1 MIHHY
6 HFHNSF
12 CVWRKHVMNCIK
24 IGLQSMWNAIIFNR
38 LLQRGYGIVASD
50 PEFSSSSIAA
60 TAMYYKHI
68 LGWRI
73 AAPCLRT
80 VKLLELTL
88 IIIYKM
94 NVFGSSKNGFRECI
108 LDFHFFSTKKT
119 LIKPRDVCQS
129 PLSFR
134 WLLLGKNSLNPNLGV
149 TIIVVFINLSLVV
162 KSSSDETLSLT
173 LCNLFIL
180 YSFFYVKK
188 SVK

>member
-1 MIHHY
+1 M
-6 HFHNSF
+6 
-12 CVWRKHVMNCIK
+12 
-24 IGLQSMWNAIIFNR
+24 QNAIIFNR
-38 LLQRGYGIVASD
+38 LLQRGYGIVCSD

-88 IIIYKM
+88 IIIHKM
-94 NVFGSSKNGFRECI
+94 NVFGSSKNGFRVCM
-108 LDFHFFSTKKT
+108 LDFHFFSKENSNQTKGC
-119 LIKPRDVCQS
+119 L
-129 PLSFR
+129 LSVSLQFPCDDYF
-134 WLLLGKNSLNPNLGV
+134 WEKYLNPNLRV

-162 KSSSDETLSLT
+162 KSSSDETLSLA

-180 YSFFYVKK
+180 LSFFMWKNHSSKSLIWSKNCVKPALFK
-188 SVK
+188 M

>member
-1 MIHHY
+1 MIYHY

-24 IGLQSMWNAIIFNR
+24 IGLQSMRNAIIFNR
-38 LLQRGYGIVASD
+38 LLQRGYGIVCSD

-88 IIIYKM
+88 IIIHKM
-94 NVFGSSKNGFRECI
+94 NVFGSSKNGFRVCM
-108 LDFHFFSTKKT
+108 LDFHFFSKENSNQTKG
-119 LIKPRDVCQS
+119 C
-129 PLSFR
+129 LSVSNF
-134 WLLLGKNSLNPNLGV
+134 LVMTTSGKN
-149 TIIVVFINLSLVV
+149 I
-162 KSSSDETLSLT
+162 
-173 LCNLFIL
+173 
-180 YSFFYVKK
+180 
-188 SVK
+188 